1 MQKRPRDFNYID
13 TIISEYDSIIGTAQ
27 EVTDFASAS
36 NDFNASGQ
44 KEIGIQCSCKCNV
57 KKSMFSLILEPIT
70 NLHREGKAL
79 QIEAID
85 QNSEF
90 TESESLFD
98 YEKSKSTA
106 SSILNYLSSVI
117 LIAAVTCLGD
127 TPNSDLAFNVFKP
140 YNIAGKP
147 KPSKDYQLEKGISR
161 FEYRFGSII
170 LVHTH

>member
-27 EVTDFASAS
+27 EVTDFTSAS
-36 NDFNASGQ
+36 NDFNA

-57 KKSMFSLILEPIT
+57 KIHVFPDTEPIT

-85 QNSEF
+85 QDSEF

-106 SSILNYLSSVI
+106 SSTSNYLSSVI

-127 TPNSDLAFNVFKP
+127 AQNSDLAFNVFKP

-147 KPSKDYQLEKGISR
+147 KPSKDYQLEKSISR